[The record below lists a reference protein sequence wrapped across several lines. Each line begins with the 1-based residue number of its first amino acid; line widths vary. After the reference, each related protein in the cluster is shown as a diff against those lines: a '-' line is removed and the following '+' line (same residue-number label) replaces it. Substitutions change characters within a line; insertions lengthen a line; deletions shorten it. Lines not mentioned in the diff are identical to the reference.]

1 MIDPA
6 LDQTSRTQYFSRS
19 WYEMAT
25 KLEKELKRELEV
37 GGEPFML
44 TITPDGLRLV
54 PKGKR
59 KGIELAW
66 TAIISGDAALAT
78 ALQASLERLG

>member
-1 MIDPA
+1 
-6 LDQTSRTQYFSRS
+6 
-19 WYEMAT
+19 MAT
-25 KLEKELKRELEV
+25 KLEGELKRELEV
-37 GGEPFML
+37 EGAVYTL
-44 TITPDGLRLV
+44 TLNPEGLRLV

-66 TAIISGDAALAT
+66 TAILSGDAALAT

>member
-1 MIDPA
+1 
-6 LDQTSRTQYFSRS
+6 
-19 WYEMAT
+19 MAT

-37 GGEPFML
+37 DGSPYML
-44 TITPDGLRLV
+44 TITPEGLRLV

-66 TAIISGDAALAT
+66 SSIVSGDAALAT
-78 ALQASLERLG
+78 ALQASVERLG